1 MWCQGGRF
9 VRFTRHRG
17 DVMLSSSRDFSSD
30 DVIDLSSVAPR
41 QYRKTEVHV
50 DFDALAYNIENI
62 RELVSPAMLA
72 VVVKGNGYGHGMS
85 AVAQQLQKLDV
96 DMLCVATA
104 ESCLTLRKKGITK
117 PILALSELPYDA
129 IVPCYEHDITFTV
142 YTTEMIDYLASIA
155 TKERPAHVHL
165 KVDTGMNRVG
175 CETEQALEFARHI
188 HAQENLV
195 FEGLFT
201 HFATADDIVHTGT
214 VKQLKEFES
223 VLDEIEM
230 AGLTPP
236 IIHSANS
243 AAALSLA
250 STRFS
255 MVRVGLAAYG
265 VYPDPRMKDIID
277 LRLVLSF
284 TTSISYVK
292 KLYEGES
299 VSYGW
304 RYTAEK
310 DTRLATLHAG
320 YSDGVPRNL
329 GLNGGTVIIR
339 GRKCPIVGAVTMD
352 MMMVDVGDLDVK
364 AGDHVTLL
372 GTNGGE
378 TISPIEWADHTG
390 TIPYEIMCCLGE
402 RLPRIYD

>member
-1 MWCQGGRF
+1 MTK
-9 VRFTRHRG
+9 VN
-17 DVMLSSSRDFSSD
+17 
-30 DVIDLSSVAPR
+30 
-41 QYRKTEVHV
+41 V
-50 DFDALAYNIENI
+50 DSEALTYNIENI
-62 RELVSPAMLA
+62 RELVSPSMLA

-85 AVAQQLQKLDV
+85 AVAKQLQELDV

-117 PILALSELPYDA
+117 PILALSELPRDA
-129 IVPCYEHDITFTV
+129 VELCYEHDITFTV
-142 YTTEMIDYLASIA
+142 YTMEMINYLASLA

-175 CETEQALEFARHI
+175 CETSEALEFARHI
-188 HAQENLV
+188 HNQETLV

-214 VKQLKEFES
+214 VKQLKEFEA

-230 AGLTPP
+230 AGITPP

-255 MVRVGLAAYG
+255 MVRVGLSAYG
-265 VYPDPRMKDIID
+265 VYPDPRMKHIVD
-277 LRLVLSF
+277 LRPVMSF
-284 TTSISYVK
+284 TTSISFVK
-292 KLYEGES
+292 KLKAGES

-310 DTRLATLHAG
+310 DTKIATLHAG
-320 YSDGVPRNL
+320 YSDGVPRKL
-329 GLNGGTVIIR
+329 GLNGGSVIIQGVR
-339 GRKCPIVGAVTMD
+339 CPILGAVTMD

-364 AGDHVTLL
+364 TGEHVTLL
-372 GTNGGE
+372 GTNGHE
-378 TISPIEWADHTG
+378 TVSPTEWADFSG
-390 TIPYEIMCCLGE
+390 AIPYEIMCCLGE